1 MADFNLK
8 YEFAPHWKNPGE
20 TEEIDW
26 NTLEK
31 IFIPDSKHIF
41 FAVCYEISA
50 FTSTKEAAHKLNMA
64 LIFPNS
70 LHKTTWRQKT
80 FNFYQKEAQDWGGG
94 DYFNVLKYEKKYALE
109 FLKLNHINKN
119 LYWINI
125 KTFFPTVNSIKF
137 TQNIKF

>member
-26 NTLEK
+26 NTLEE
-31 IFIPDSKHIF
+31 IFIPDSKLKLF

-50 FTSTKEAAHKLNMA
+50 STSTEEAAHKLNMA

-94 DYFNVLKYEKKYALE
+94 NYFNVLKYEKNMPSN
-109 FLKLNHINKN
+109 FWN
-119 LYWINI
+119 
-125 KTFFPTVNSIKF
+125 
-137 TQNIKF
+137 

>member
-26 NTLEK
+26 NTLEE
-31 IFIPDSKHIF
+31 IFIPDSKLKLF
-41 FAVCYEISA
+41 FAVCYEIS
-50 FTSTKEAAHKLNMA
+50 TSTKEAAHKLNMA

-94 DYFNVLKYEKKYALE
+94 LFQCFKIWKKICPRIFEIKSYKQKSVLDKY
-109 FLKLNHINKN
+109 
-119 LYWINI
+119 
-125 KTFFPTVNSIKF
+125 
-137 TQNIKF
+137 QNIFSYG